1 MSVERLRQLLKEHA
15 KDDVITLE
23 EVKAL
28 IAAAKDQGEI
38 TIGER
43 MTLEAAVEAHA
54 ARLTP
59 EARSALLAFL
69 AR

>member
-1 MSVERLRQLLKEHA
+1 MSLV
-15 KDDVITLE
+15 

-28 IAAAKDQGEI
+28 IASAKDQGEI

-43 MTLEAAVEAHA
+43 MTLEAALQAHA

-59 EARSALLAFL
+59 DAKAALLAFL
-69 AR
+69 SR